1 MTDLIKYYSLTLA
14 FYLIEIFLFQIALNK
29 WVFDIFWLNLIL
41 RMTLV
46 SFFSIVVRNTIFKKS
61 KFFYLKFLGLII
73 VSPVFASFLLK
84 LLTIL
89 YPTELIIL
97 LKVISD
103 FISSLFV
110 FFALKKIA

>member
-1 MTDLIKYYSLTLA
+1 MNDFLKYYSLTLA
-14 FYLIEIFLFQIALNK
+14 FYLIEIFLFQIAINN
-29 WVFDIFWLNLIL
+29 WIYDIFWLNLIL

-46 SFFSIVVRNTIFKKS
+46 SFFSIIVRNTIFKNS

-84 LLTIL
+84 LSTIL

-97 LKVISD
+97 LKVTSD
-103 FISSLFV
+103 LISSLFV
-110 FFALKKIA
+110 FFALKKIT